1 MTDVHVT
8 CLACFINPLK
18 IAMWIV
24 NEKWNCW
31 NSECIVFRCD
41 LLYRQA
47 YFLGEK
53 DMSLNTRICFWD
65 NNICN
70 NGFIQAFLHGLDSN
84 LFFFLKTKY
93 LLCKGLGVGSPCWF
107 LTSEECKQELIS
119 VSRPP
124 RSSTCQV
131 WRSSLPYYWL
141 DPTALWMRDWML
153 WLSSSPLLS
162 LTLSIS
168 EPPAVNK
175 SPPLISLFIRL

>member
-1 MTDVHVT
+1 MKNENVETQNALFSDVTHYIGKHIFLEKKI
-8 CLACFINPLK
+8 CL
-18 IAMWIV
+18 WIQGFV
-24 NEKWNCW
+24 
-31 NSECIVFRCD
+31 SEITIFAVMA
-41 LLYRQA
+41 LLRHSCMGWI
-47 YFLGEK
+47 LI
-53 DMSLNTRICFWD
+53 S
-65 NNICN
+65 
-70 NGFIQAFLHGLDSN
+70 S
-84 LFFFLKTKY
+84 FFLTKY
-93 LLCKGLGVGSPCWF
+93 LLCKGLAVGSPCWF

-119 VSRPP
+119 VSRLP

-175 SPPLISLFIRL
+175 SPPLISLFISL